1 MRTGLRAT
9 AVAAALLIG
18 LTGCAGDALD
28 ALDEA
33 TGEGD
38 NISLDAT
45 GLSRALP
52 RDTDV
57 GDAFQGS
64 APVTAQGAEAVEL
77 CTGRTD
83 APCDGVTLS
92 GLRETVAGGSSDQRV
107 DYLLFVFGSQE
118 QATTHVEKMTA
129 GWKKADVQK
138 KRSVKPLTFDS
149 GADSTEAFTYSDPE
163 GTNVYMRV
171 GSVVSYVAGSRVSAE
186 KAQEAAKMQA
196 DRIRTI
202 AAGHDPKK

>member
-9 AVAAALLIG
+9 AVAATLLIS

-45 GLSRALP
+45 GVGRALP

-57 GDAFQGS
+57 VDPFQGS
-64 APVTAQGAEAVEL
+64 EPVTAEGAGAVEL
-77 CTGRTD
+77 CTQRTD
-83 APCDGVTLS
+83 APCEGVTLS
-92 GLRETVAGGSSDQRV
+92 GLRETVAGGARV

-149 GADSTEAFTYSDPE
+149 GADTTEAFTYSDPE
-163 GTNVYMRV
+163 GANVYMRV
-171 GSVVSYVAGSRVSAE
+171 GSVVSYVAGSGVPAE
-186 KAQEAAKMQA
+186 KAQESAKMQA